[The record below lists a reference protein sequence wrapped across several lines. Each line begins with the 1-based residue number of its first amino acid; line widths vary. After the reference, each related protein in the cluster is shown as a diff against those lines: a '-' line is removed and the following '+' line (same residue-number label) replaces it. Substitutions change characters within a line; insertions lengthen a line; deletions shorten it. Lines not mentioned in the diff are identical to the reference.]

1 LIEQLF
7 ESISLEQK
15 ELLKD
20 LIAVCESNFPADMF
34 FNDFASNPEQIE
46 RPEFD
51 DNSLER
57 LLETFVSFWIQEG
70 IVEKDMADALLS
82 TEPFASNREF
92 CKTILKQKGYLHD

>member
-1 LIEQLF
+1 
-7 ESISLEQK
+7 
-15 ELLKD
+15 
-20 LIAVCESNFPADMF
+20 
-34 FNDFASNPEQIE
+34 
-46 RPEFD
+46 
-51 DNSLER
+51 